1 MTKIIDKQIK
11 KNITAFSP
19 GDEIKVEM
27 KVGKDKSRIQS
38 FEGLVIAKNGEG
50 INSTFTVRKYSFGIG
65 VEKIYPFHS
74 PLITQISVLRH
85 GKVRRAKLYY
95 IRSLYGKA
103 ARIKEKRQY

>member
-1 MTKIIDKQIK
+1 MIKILDKQLK
-11 KNITAFSP
+11 KNITQFAL
-19 GDEIKVEM
+19 GDEVRVEM

-38 FEGLVIAKNGEG
+38 FEGVVIAKNGEG

-74 PLITQISVLRH
+74 PLITGITVLRH
-85 GKVRRAKLYY
+85 SKVRRAKLYY
-95 IRSLYGKA
+95 MRSRYGKA